1 MVENWVGVVIVVGC
15 RTPFWTLCGQG
26 SIPPGEDCFIVIT
39 TTSLDELSPKLQ
51 NTILDNCQMYDSYEN
66 KVAKHAS
73 LKKKRFCK

>member
-1 MVENWVGVVIVVGC
+1 LWGAGLLVVVG
-15 RTPFWTLCGQG
+15 WTLCGQG

-66 KVAKHAS
+66 KVAKQAS
-73 LKKKRFCK
+73 LKKKDSANDIY